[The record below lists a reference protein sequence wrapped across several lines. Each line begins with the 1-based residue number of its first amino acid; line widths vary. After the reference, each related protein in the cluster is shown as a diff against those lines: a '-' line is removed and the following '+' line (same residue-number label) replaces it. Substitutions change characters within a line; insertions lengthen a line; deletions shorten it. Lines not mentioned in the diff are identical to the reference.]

1 MVLRFQFS
9 MTCDSIEM
17 KITGNETNI
26 SRTIIIESPIIV
38 TLIIESL
45 IIDDLL
51 PVVIIVALF
60 QNYR

>member
-1 MVLRFQFS
+1 